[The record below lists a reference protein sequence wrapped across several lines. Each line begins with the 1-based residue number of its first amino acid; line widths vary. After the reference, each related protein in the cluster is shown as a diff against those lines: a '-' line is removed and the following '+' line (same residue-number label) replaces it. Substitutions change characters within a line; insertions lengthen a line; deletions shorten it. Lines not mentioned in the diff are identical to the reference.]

1 MFVTCHLT
9 AAYVNLTLMDE
20 VWANVSSPYRIVLNL
35 MRNEFNITTDLVVL
49 MSNWFYRDF
58 FSMSFWI
65 GDIVYQ
71 IVVIQPVAFDV
82 TEDTSE
88 YHN

>member
-88 YHN
+88 YHS